1 MEILLPRIK
10 DLRLSVEEVSLY
22 VPPLARAWRGDPK
35 GHIGIM
41 DAFFYIVKGECFL
54 KIEDKSCVL
63 KAGDLAFLPK
73 GRMRTYTR
81 ISEDFGLYEILFSAK
96 TGEKDLFPFLGI
108 YEGGAVCPCPEK
120 TKKLFESS
128 LRYEHNKSGLF
139 DIKALS
145 NLAAIIE
152 EYIVLR
158 AEAESRQEPFSEVV
172 EYMRKNTQKKITLQ
186 ELAKL
191 SFMQPTYFIKKF
203 REAYGAS
210 PMEYCA
216 SLKLYEA
223 MSLLAG
229 GYEKIDAVAKAV
241 GFSDSAYFSR
251 FFKKHTGL
259 SPIEYRAIFK

>member
-1 MEILLPRIK
+1 MESLLPRIN
-10 DLRLSVEEVSLY
+10 DLSLSVYDVLLY
-22 VPPLARAWRGDPK
+22 VPPLATAWRGDPK
-35 GHIGIM
+35 GHIGLM
-41 DAFFYIVKGECFL
+41 DAFFYVVKGKCFL
-54 KIEDKSCVL
+54 KIEDKICVL
-63 KAGDLAFLPK
+63 KEGELAFLPK

-96 TGEKDLFPFLGI
+96 TGSIDLFPFLGI
-108 YEGGAVCPCPEK
+108 YEGGAVCPSPEK

-139 DIKALS
+139 DIKALA
-145 NLAAIIE
+145 NLACIIE

-158 AEAESRQEPFSEVV
+158 SEAESVQKPFFEVV
-172 EYMRKNTQKKITLQ
+172 EYMRKNAQKKITLE

-191 SFMQPTYFIKKF
+191 AFMQPTYFIKKF
-203 REAYGAS
+203 REAYAAS

-216 SLKLYEA
+216 NLKLYEA

-229 GYEKIDAVAKAV
+229 GHDKIDSVSKSV